1 MERGCGSYR
10 AVTALFSE
18 YPGNKKRRERYSLRK
33 HVRITTFWYS
43 FIYYLAV
50 KVMLLAGISSQH
62 KKIPPAKNVMQTTI
76 KQVTKL
82 TVPLNPEKSL
92 NPGITSDAEIST
104 SLRFGYPE
112 CVQTRGDCL

>member
-1 MERGCGSYR
+1 MVRGGGSYR

-33 HVRITTFWYS
+33 HVRIRHFGT

-50 KVMLLAGISSQH
+50 KVMLLADISSQH

-82 TVPLNPEKSL
+82 TVPLQSGKE
-92 NPGITSDAEIST
+92 
-104 SLRFGYPE
+104 
-112 CVQTRGDCL
+112 